1 MATDHK
7 SSSVLSE
14 PTESSPIENELPT
27 YRAISS
33 RAVLSL
39 LCGIL
44 ALFGIANSFFY
55 IFAVLAVVLGF
66 TADWNIQ
73 RYPDILTGRR
83 LAQAGAAL
91 GLIFGLSVFTVSSVQ
106 GFIRTRNAESFS
118 KYYAEVL
125 QTGDLAHLLWL
136 EIPPV
141 QRKSVSAEEVIEK
154 SRSTKKKEA
163 AMYDMRTASIRNLKK
178 RLDSSKDQELH
189 FVRLENES
197 RDGLTLVALAL
208 YEVHGPESKDFPQEE
223 YALAVLK
230 GTSASGKG
238 YEWWV
243 DELVYPYKPA
253 TATLPEKPVDDGHG
267 HGHAH

>member
-7 SSSVLSE
+7 SSNVLSA

-27 YRAISS
+27 YRAISA

-39 LCGIL
+39 LCGLL
-44 ALFGIANSFFY
+44 ALFSIANSFFY

-83 LAQAGAAL
+83 LAQTGAAL

-106 GFIRTRNAESFS
+106 GFIRTRNAESFA
-118 KYYAEVL
+118 KYYGEVL
-125 QTGDLAHLLWL
+125 KTGDMAHLLWL

-141 QRKSVSAEEVIEK
+141 QRKSVSAEEVEK
-154 SRSTKKKEA
+154 KAHTTKKKEA
-163 AMYDMRTASIRNLKK
+163 AMYEMRTASLRNLKK
-178 RLDSSKDQELH
+178 RLSSKDQELH
-189 FVRLENES
+189 FVRIEAEGLE
-197 RDGLTLVALAL
+197 GITQVALAL
-208 YEVHGPESKDFPQEE
+208 FEVHGPESTDFPNKEE
-223 YALAVLK
+223 YALATLK
-230 GTSASGKG
+230 GTTEGGNG

-243 DELVYPYKPA
+243 DEIHYPYKPA
-253 TATLPEKPVDDGHG
+253 TAALPEKPVDDGHG
-267 HGHAH
+267 HAH